1 LVDPPAHAMP
11 PLPLFP
17 PVEPEGVDGVE
28 GVVTGVVD
36 PELPGLV
43 LAVLVFAVFAEG
55 EAFGAA
61 EEDEVG
67 FAVDEGATLEGRVL
81 QRFWFWLRLDFAS
94 SA

>member
-1 LVDPPAHAMP
+1 MP

-17 PVEPEGVDGVE
+17 PVEPEGGEGVEGVE

-43 LAVLVFAVFAEG
+43 LAVLVFAEG
-55 EAFGAA
+55 EDLGAA

-67 FAVDEGATLEGRVL
+67 FTVDEGATLEGRVL
-81 QRFWFWLRLDFAS
+81 QRFWFWLRLDLAS

>member
-1 LVDPPAHAMP
+1 VEPPAHAMP

-17 PVEPEGVDGVE
+17 PVEPEGAE

-81 QRFWFWLRLDFAS
+81 QRFWFWLRLDLAS